1 MLEARVI
8 RDWLR
13 EGVTVKWV
21 HSAAQMADSLPKDM
35 DASTLRAFLSRGRCV
50 HHDIDEILRQRSDK
64 KLRSEW
70 CQRSTTPGEETIPFN
85 HCQQL
90 SAGQELL
97 A

>member
-13 EGVTVKWV
+13 GGVTAKWV
-21 HSAAQMADSLPKDM
+21 HSVAQMTDSLPKDM

-70 CQRSTTPGEETIPFN
+70 CLHVKRPS
-85 HCQQL
+85 
-90 SAGQELL
+90 L
-97 A
+97 AITASSSLQVKNF